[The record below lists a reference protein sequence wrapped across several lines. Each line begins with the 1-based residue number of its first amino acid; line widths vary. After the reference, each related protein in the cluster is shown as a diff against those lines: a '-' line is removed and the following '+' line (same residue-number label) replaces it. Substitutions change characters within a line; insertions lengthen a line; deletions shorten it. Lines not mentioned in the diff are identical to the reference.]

1 MGHTGLS
8 MSLFPDE
15 EDDTAPNTVKPKKPR
30 KPKKL
35 NLVQKTYDS
44 IQANSCCF
52 DCGWKKITKLLEF
65 HHTVVGNEKHKP
77 YRRGKTKS
85 PRKAKNLTE
94 MHAELDKGEFL
105 CRNCH
110 GERHFNHD
118 TGQIEWFNN
127 NLR

>member
-1 MGHTGLS
+1 MIFI
-8 MSLFPDE
+8 MCQNLFSD
-15 EDDTAPNTVKPKKPR
+15 DDTPNTVKPSKPSKPR

-35 NLVQKTYDS
+35 TLVQKAYDA
-44 IQANSCCF
+44 IQATSCCF

-65 HHTVVGNEKHKP
+65 HHTVVGTEKHKT

-85 PRKAKNLTE
+85 PRRARNLTE
-94 MHAELDKGEFL
+94 MYAELAKGVFV

-110 GERHFNHD
+110 GARHFNHV

-127 NLR
+127 DLR